1 MRTIAA
7 IAISAALAGC
17 VTTGSPSQAT
27 HTYASERPVEAVQA
41 CVATNFSRRFAG
53 GVEVQGGWPDK
64 PVDMTI
70 EPAGSSTTVTTRGE
84 IDPRLARCLGN

>member
-17 VTTGSPSQAT
+17 VTTRSPSQVT
-27 HTYASERPVEAVQA
+27 HTYASDRPFAAVQA
-41 CVATNFSRRFAG
+41 CVATEFTRRFAG

-70 EPAGSSTTVTTRGE
+70 EPAGSGATVTTRGA